1 MADGPPETAPHCE
14 ALIPKAK
21 AVEGE
26 QIRTSRIHAGES
38 QVIQCG
44 QKVLLALAVLH

>member
-1 MADGPPETAPHCE
+1 MGRLRRPWGNPHCE

-21 AVEGE
+21 AIEGE

-38 QVIQCG
+38 QQ
-44 QKVLLALAVLH
+44 